1 MYRMA
6 ICEDNQ
12 ADVIYLRSL
21 LEKWAENSE
30 SALKIESYPSAEA
43 FLFQYEE
50 DKSFDLLLLD
60 IEMGGMSGV
69 ELARNI
75 RRENRSV
82 QIIFITGYMEYIAE
96 GYDVEALH
104 YLLKPVTAEKLYRV
118 LDRAAERLKSKEK
131 ELCLALPGTVVRIA
145 FCEIRYLEVQRN
157 YVTVHGKEDLTV
169 KKTLNELEEELAIE
183 ACMALPEEE
192 RMIRVYM
199 EMKNTQL
206 YLSFTNSTAL
216 KKQKKTAGRF
226 ASTKGPGHGYGLVR
240 IDAII
245 DRYQG
250 YISRNSEDGAFTTEI
265 LLPQ

>member
-169 KKTLNELEEELAIE
+169 KKTLNELEEELDESFCRTGRSYIVN
-183 ACMALPEEE
+183 LHFVKKIT
-192 RMIRVYM
+192 R
-199 EMKNTQL
+199 TQVI
-206 YLSFTNSTAL
+206 L
-216 KKQKKTAGRF
+216 KDGREI
-226 ASTKGPGHGYGLVR
+226 PL
-240 IDAII
+240 
-245 DRYQG
+245 
-250 YISRNSEDGAFTTEI
+250 SRNFYEKVNRAMIQYF
-265 LLPQ
+265 